1 MSKKS
6 IKIILLMVVAILI
19 ALFFYFDLNQYFSLD
34 TIKQKQVQFGD
45 FYEQN
50 KILVA
55 LIFCAVY
62 IFFTAL
68 SLPAASVLTL
78 LGGAIFGFVVGLILV
93 SFSSTI
99 GATLAFLL
107 SRFIFKD
114 WVQKKY
120 GRFLNKLNQGFEQ
133 EGAFYLFALRLV
145 PAFPFFLVNILT
157 ALLPIKVWT
166 FFWVSQLGMLAG
178 TAVYVFAGTQLGQIE
193 SLSGI
198 LSPKL
203 LIAFALLGLFPI
215 ISKKILNYFRKRSN
229 KNIQDSDQN

>member
-1 MSKKS
+1 
-6 IKIILLMVVAILI
+6 MVVAILI